1 MTPLKILLTHGLPG
15 WLREYSRLWV
25 RADFVAGLTLA
36 AYAIPVSIAYASLAG
51 LPGQAGLYCYL
62 FGGLGYALFGTSR
75 QLAIGPTA
83 AISLAVGTALASLA
97 AADPSQYAALA
108 ALTALMVAAM
118 SLLAWLLKLN
128 QLVNFVSETVLLGFK
143 AGAALSIAATQL
155 PKLFGVPG
163 GGENF
168 FSRLYELYLQLGDTN
183 LYVLSIGA
191 AALLLLS
198 VGDKLL
204 PARPVA
210 LLVVIASLLLIGLT
224 SLAEQGVK
232 VVGHLPQGLP
242 PLGLPT
248 VTFTDVD
255 ELIPLAFACFLLSY
269 IESVS
274 AARTFAA
281 RHDYRINPGRELLA
295 LGMANLLA
303 GLGQGYPVAGG
314 LSQSAVND
322 KAGAK
327 TPAAIC
333 LAAIIIGLVSLFL
346 TGLFRNLPEAVL
358 AAVVLVAIKGL
369 IDIHE
374 LSHVW
379 RVSRFEFYVV
389 MVALVGVLFLGILRG
404 IVLASIVSLLLLLRR
419 ASQPHVALLGR
430 IPGMDRF
437 TDMERHPTNE
447 RIAGVLLFR
456 IESSLLY
463 FNVEHVLSEVLRHLA
478 TQEEPV
484 KLVVCDLSTTP
495 YVDLAGARM
504 LSKLQAQLAAEGSQ
518 LRLAEAHAAVR
529 ELLRAEGL
537 QDRVGEIDRRT
548 TVASIV
554 AAFKAGML

>member
-1 MTPLKILLTHGLPG
+1 MKILPKHGLPG

-108 ALTALMVAAM
+108 ALTALMVAVM

-143 AGAALSIAATQL
+143 AGAALSIATTQL

-168 FSRLYELYLQLGDTN
+168 FSRLYELYLQLGNTN
-183 LYVLSIGA
+183 PYVLSIGV
-191 AALLLLS
+191 AALLLLLA
-198 VGDKLL
+198 GDKLL

-210 LLVVIASLLLIGLT
+210 LLVVVASLLLMGLT

-242 PLGLPT
+242 PLGLPN
-248 VTFTDVD
+248 VSFKDVD

-269 IESVS
+269 IESIS

-281 RHDYRINPGRELLA
+281 RHDYQLDPGRELLA
-295 LGMANLLA
+295 LGMANLLV

-358 AAVVLVAIKGL
+358 AAVVLVAVKGL
-369 IDIHE
+369 IDVRE
-374 LSHVW
+374 LGHVW
-379 RVSRFEFYVV
+379 RVSRFEFYVA

-404 IVLASIVSLLLLLRR
+404 IVLASIVSILLLLRR
-419 ASQPHVALLGR
+419 TSQPHVALLGR

-447 RIAGVLLFR
+447 RIPGVLVFR

-463 FNVEHVLSEVLRHLA
+463 FNVEHVWSEVRRRLA
-478 TQEEPV
+478 DQAEPV

-504 LSKLQAQLAAEGSQ
+504 LSKLQAQVAAAGGQ

-548 TVASIV
+548 TVASLV
-554 AAFKAGML
+554 EAFKAGNL